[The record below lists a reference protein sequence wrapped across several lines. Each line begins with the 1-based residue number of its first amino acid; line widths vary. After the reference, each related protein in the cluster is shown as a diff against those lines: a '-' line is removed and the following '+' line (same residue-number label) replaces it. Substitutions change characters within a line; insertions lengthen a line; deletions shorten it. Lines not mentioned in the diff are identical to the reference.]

1 MRVFSFAIAL
11 VALLTG
17 VYKYFD
23 SRLEQFYIFD
33 PAHLHD
39 LSQRAIAAHG
49 NDTRSIVQ
57 YIVSELDEKV
67 GATHLNKEEEWVFNN
82 AGGAM
87 GAMYIIHAST
97 AIGTEGHT
105 GRHTADDYFNILQG
119 TQLAYVPGAYEPEV
133 YPAGSVHH
141 LHRGDVKQYK
151 MDSSCFALEYARGW
165 IPPMLFFGYADT
177 FSSTLDF
184 PTLWDTSRIT
194 GREMIANALNGKA
207 IEIHDTITSN
217 SLFFPGERIA
227 IGASGGKDSTVLAS
241 VLKTLNERYNYGL
254 DLCLLSIDEGIKG
267 YRDDSLETVKRNAV
281 QYDMPLVI
289 VGYGELYG
297 WTMDQV
303 VEQIGKKG
311 NCTYCGV
318 FRRQALD
325 RGAERLGIQHV
336 VTGHNA
342 DDVAETVMM
351 NLLRGDVPRLSR
363 GTSIVTGSA
372 ASDCKRSKPLK
383 YAYEKEIVLY
393 AHHKQLDYFSTECIY
408 SPEAFRGSART
419 LIKDLEKIR
428 PSSILDIVRSG
439 EEMAVLVPISDG
451 GKASSAA
458 AAGDEST
465 MGGCGSQ
472 NGRTSGGEMA
482 DMEKKLA
489 QNETS
494 AGLETEIKLPPPQ
507 QNTAAV
513 PLPKKGSKKPRK
525 APPVKNAHKEQ
536 VLGKCERCGY
546 ITSQKW
552 CHACTLLEGLNKNRP
567 KTAIEMEITAEE
579 EESST
584 TLQRQMEQVQLAG

>member
-1 MRVFSFAIAL
+1 MRSFTFL
-11 VALLTG
+11 VTLLALLAG
-17 VYKYFD
+17 FYRYFD
-23 SRLEQFYIFD
+23 ARLDQFYIFE
-33 PAHLHD
+33 PGHLHD

-49 NDTRSIVQ
+49 NDTRAVVS
-57 YIVSELDEKV
+57 YIVSELEEKTP
-67 GATHLNKEEEWVFNN
+67 GRHLNHDEEWVFNN

-119 TQLAYVPGAYEPEV
+119 TQLAYVPGSYEPEV
-133 YPAGSVHH
+133 YPQGSVHH
-141 LHRGDVKQYK
+141 LRRGEVKQYK
-151 MDSSCFALEYARGW
+151 MDASCFALEYARGW

-184 PTLWDTSRIT
+184 PTLWATSRIT
-194 GREMIANALNGKA
+194 GREMIANLFKGK
-207 IEIHDTITSN
+207 ILHETITATG
-217 SLFFPGERIA
+217 LFHRGERVA

-241 VLKTLNERYNYGL
+241 VLKTLNERYDYGL
-254 DLCLLSIDEGIKG
+254 SLCLLSIDEGIRG
-267 YRDDSLETVKRNAV
+267 YRDDSLETVKRNAQ
-281 QYDMPLVI
+281 QYDMPLCI

-303 VEQIGKKG
+303 VAQVGKKG

-325 RGAERLGIQHV
+325 RGAARLGITHV

-351 NLLRGDVPRLSR
+351 NLLRGDLPRLAR
-363 GTSIVTGSA
+363 GTSIVTDSA
-372 ASDCKRSKPLK
+372 ASDIKRSKPLK

-408 SPEAFRGSART
+408 SPEAFRGSARS

-439 EEMAVLVPISDG
+439 EEMAELVPAEVKRSG
-451 GKASSAA
+451 AATAEESA
-458 AAGDEST
+458 
-465 MGGCGSQ
+465 GGCGGGAQS
-472 NGRTSGGEMA
+472 GRTRGGEMA
-482 DMEKKLA
+482 AMEKKLA
-489 QNETS
+489 EDD
-494 AGLETEIKLPPPQ
+494 AAAARETEV
-507 QNTAAV
+507 A
-513 PLPKKGSKKPRK
+513 LPKKTPPPPKLIRK
-525 APPVKNAHKEQ
+525 Q
-536 VLGKCERCGY
+536 VMGKCVRCGY
-546 ITSQKW
+546 ISSQKV
-552 CHACTLLEGLNKNRP
+552 CKACTLLEGLNRNRP
-567 KTAIEMEITAEE
+567 KTTIEVGAEE

-584 TLQRQMEQVQLAG
+584 TLRRQMEQVQLG